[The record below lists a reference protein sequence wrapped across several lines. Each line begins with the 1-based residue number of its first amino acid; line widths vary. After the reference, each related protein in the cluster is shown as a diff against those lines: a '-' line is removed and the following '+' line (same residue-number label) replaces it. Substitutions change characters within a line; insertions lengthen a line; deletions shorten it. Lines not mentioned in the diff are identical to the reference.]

1 MIMRLITKNT
11 SLASPLALLYIT
23 YLTHSVE
30 LGNFSCL
37 KFLLSFQIYN
47 SYEVALYDYLHLLR
61 RKMMNYQKHFKQSAL
76 DTVHEEKEKYVPS
89 KRVDIVRLKMVKESS
104 MLYKYRVIRS
114 SEAGYE

>member
-1 MIMRLITKNT
+1 MRIITKNT
-11 SLASPLALLYIT
+11 TLASPLAHLVIP
-23 YLTHSVE
+23 YLMHFDE
-30 LGNFSCL
+30 LENFSCL
-37 KFLLSFQIYN
+37 KFLLSFHIYN

-61 RKMMNYQKHFKQSAL
+61 RKMMKYQKHFKQSAL
-76 DTVHEEKEKYVPS
+76 DTVHEAKEKYVPS

>member
-1 MIMRLITKNT
+1 
-11 SLASPLALLYIT
+11 
-23 YLTHSVE
+23 
-30 LGNFSCL
+30 
-37 KFLLSFQIYN
+37 
-47 SYEVALYDYLHLLR
+47 
-61 RKMMNYQKHFKQSAL
+61 MNYQKHFKQSAL